1 MFQDYLLFPHLTV
14 LDNVAFGLRARGAPR
29 ARPGAAAQAWVDRV
43 GLADLAGP
51 GRRPSPADRPSGWRW
66 PGRWPPIPGSCCST
80 SRWRRSTPGPAATVR
95 RDLRHHLAD
104 FDGAT
109 VLVTHDPLDAL
120 ALADRVVV
128 LEEGRVTQAG
138 TIGEVTS
145 RPRTPYV
152 AELIGVNLLRGDG
165 DGHRVRLD
173 GDATVTVADAV
184 DGPTLLVVRPQAVAL
199 HTIAAG
205 DERPQPVARA
215 TSPGSTCSA
224 TTCGCASPA
233 TVDLVAD
240 VTPAAVADLGL
251 VEGGSVWASVKAT
264 EVTAYPE

>member
-1 MFQDYLLFPHLTV
+1 MADL
-14 LDNVAFGLRARGAPR
+14 AR
-29 ARPGAAAQAWVDRV
+29 ARPSAISGGQAQRAALARALATDPRLLLLDEPMAALDAGAR
-43 GLADLAGP
+43 
-51 GRRPSPADRPSGWRW
+51 
-66 PGRWPPIPGSCCST
+66 
-80 SRWRRSTPGPAATVR
+80 ATVR

-109 VLVTHDPLDAL
+109 VLVSHDPLDAL

-152 AELIGVNLLRGDG
+152 AQLIGVNLLRGDG

-173 GDATVTVADAV
+173 GDATITVADAV

-199 HTIAAG
+199 HRSRPETSARNQWACHITGFDLMGDHVRVRLAG
-205 DERPQPVARA
+205 P
-215 TSPGSTCSA
+215 
-224 TTCGCASPA
+224 
-233 TVDLVAD
+233 VDLVAD